1 MGFAILFGLAVAA
14 AAFAASSSAKAGKNY
29 RLISAEERAR
39 KNPQTFRI
47 PTLPKRQALKA
58 QQFAKLLFAVPAG
71 PNQPDAERMWVEV
84 TGFFK
89 TGTFVRYTGKLDND
103 PGFIPGLKAGDT
115 ITFGPEHVA
124 DILVRKVHLNQ

>member
-1 MGFAILFGLAVAA
+1 MSFAILFGLAFAA

-47 PTLPKRQALKA
+47 PTLVKRRALKS

-71 PNQPDAERMWVEV
+71 PGQPARSAHASC
-84 TGFFK
+84 
-89 TGTFVRYTGKLDND
+89 RQLINPSRD
-103 PGFIPGLKAGDT
+103 PQVYNGAG
-115 ITFGPEHVA
+115 
-124 DILVRKVHLNQ
+124 